1 MHASVSPY
9 AIYDREPPEG
19 AARLDVDPF
28 SIDYFRDPFP
38 GQAAL
43 RDAGPFVWLDQY
55 NIGAVARYEFVREVL
70 LDWRTF
76 SSARGVGM
84 EDFEVHGRFRLPSL
98 ILEADPP
105 EHGVARGILSRV
117 LSPPVLKA
125 LRDRFQR
132 EADELVDDLVARR
145 SFDAIADLAEAF
157 PLRVFP
163 DAIGMSREGRE
174 RLLPHADMLFNSF
187 GPRNELFA
195 ASRGN
200 ASFDWVEAQ
209 GRRENLTP
217 DGLGMMLHE
226 AADREGL
233 PTEDAAKLVRA
244 LLQAGLDTTI
254 NALGATLF
262 CLARFTDQ
270 WELLRAD
277 PTLAKAAFEEAIRME
292 SPVQTF
298 FRTATRDAMLGG
310 SRVNAGDKILMFLG
324 AANRDPRQW
333 AAPDRYDITRKV
345 IGHVGFGAGI
355 HACVGQLLSKLE
367 ADVLL
372 TAFVARVKD
381 LRITGEPERRFNNTL
396 RGLATLPIEIMP
408 V

>member
-1 MHASVSPY
+1 MHPAVSPY
-9 AIYDREPPEG
+9 AIYDRKPPED
-19 AARLDVDPF
+19 AARLDLDPF

-43 RDAGPFVWLDQY
+43 RDAGPFVWLNRY

-117 LSPPVLKA
+117 LSPPVLKS
-125 LRDRFQR
+125 LRDRFRR
-132 EADELVDDLVARR
+132 EADELVDELVARR
-145 SFDAIADLAEAF
+145 SFDGIADFAEAF

-174 RLLPHADMLFNSF
+174 KLLPHADMLFNSF
-187 GPRNELFA
+187 GPRNALFQ
-195 ASRGN
+195 ASLGQ
-200 ASFDWVEAQ
+200 ASFEWVEAQ
-209 GRRENLTP
+209 GRREMLAP
-217 DGLGMMLHE
+217 GGLGMMVHE

-254 NALGATLF
+254 NALGATLL
-262 CLARFTDQ
+262 CLARFADQ
-270 WELLRAD
+270 WERLRAD
-277 PTLAKAAFEEAIRME
+277 PSLAKAAFEEAIRLE

-298 FRTATRDAMLGG
+298 FRTATRDTVLGG

-333 AAPDRYDITRKV
+333 SQPDRYDITRKV

-367 ADVLL
+367 AEVLL
-372 TAFVARVKD
+372 ASFTARVRQ
-381 LRITGEPERRFNNTL
+381 LRIAGEPERRFNNTL
-396 RGLATLPIEIMP
+396 RGLAALPIEIVP
-408 V
+408 A